1 MAYKAFDLS
10 GKVAVITGGN
20 GGIGLGYADAL
31 AQAGADL
38 MIWGTNADKNKRAAE
53 QLAAHGTRIEH
64 LICDVSKKIDVDAAF
79 ERTLKLFP
87 RVDAV
92 FANAGISGSK
102 KSYFDI
108 DEAEWRRILGVN
120 LDGVHFTFQTALRHM
135 VARSEKGDSGG
146 RLVVTASL
154 ASLSGAAR
162 NEHYAATKGAVIA
175 MVRAIAVEFARYGIT
190 ANAILPGWIETDMTA
205 NSIAWSKFADAVLP
219 RVPMRRW
226 GQPADFGGIAVY
238 LMSDA
243 SNYHTGDSILID
255 GGYWIF

>member
-10 GKVAVITGGN
+10 GKVAVVTGGN
-20 GGIGLGYADAL
+20 GGIGLGYADAI
-31 AQAGADL
+31 AQAGADVC
-38 MIWGTNADKNKRAAE
+38 IWGTNEAKNK
-53 QLAAHGTRIEH
+53 LAAHQLAKHGRRVHH
-64 LICDVSKKIDVDAAF
+64 LVCDVSRKQDVDTAF
-79 ERTLKLFP
+79 ERTLDEMG

-92 FANAGISGSK
+92 FANAGVSGSK
-102 KSYFDI
+102 KSYFEI
-108 DEAEWRRILGVN
+108 DEAEWRRVLGIN

-135 VARSEKGDSGG
+135 VARSESGDGGG
-146 RLVVTASL
+146 RLIVTASL

-175 MVRAIAVEFARYGIT
+175 LVRALAVEFARYGIT

-205 NSIAWSKFADAVLP
+205 DAIAWSKFADAVLP

-226 GQPADFGGIAVY
+226 GRPADFGGIAVY
-238 LMSDA
+238 LMSEA
-243 SNYHTGDSILID
+243 SNFHTGDSILID